1 MPYKYSKERTEAIQV
16 LKNLLC
22 CLYSI
27 HADLFHAA
35 LIEEGFSEDRA
46 GLLVGACIR
55 TAASKKWITK
65 TDLCLPSIR
74 NHSNLQR
81 VWISNLHHSFSQRG
95 ANSMREIRKSY
106 AFWESKGLIPPDELA
121 ERWKKI

>member
-1 MPYKYSKERTEAIQV
+1 MPHNYSKERAEALRI
-16 LKNLLC
+16 LKNLIC

-27 HADLFHAA
+27 HADHFYAA
-35 LIEEGFSEDRA
+35 LLHEGFSQDRA

-65 TDLCLPSIR
+65 TALCLPSLR

-81 VWISNLHHSFSQRG
+81 VWISNLHQSFSQRG
-95 ANSMREIRKSY
+95 PDSMSEIRNSY
-106 AFWESKGLIPPDELA
+106 AFWESKGLKPPDELA
-121 ERWKKI
+121 EQWKKI